1 MPKTRRGPA
10 VSSRATSKTTATVD
24 LKLNPNT
31 DELLEELRR
40 IKAENGDL
48 FTALLNGTYRLAV
61 PCARCGKPLI
71 SSTSRRAG
79 LGSRCAAILAEAVAR

>member
-1 MPKTRRGPA
+1 MPRTRRGPA

-24 LKLNPNT
+24 LKSSPNT

-48 FTALLNGTYRLAV
+48 FTALLNGTYRLSV
-61 PCARCGKPLI
+61 PCDCCGRYL
-71 SSTSRRAG
+71 TSHRSKAAG
-79 LGSRCAAILAEAVAR
+79 RGPVCAAKAVAR